1 MKIRLLCL
9 MLALLMLAVPFVA
22 CNKEEE
28 PEATDENP
36 TLELVTEGVSNFVII
51 RDYQASGQVVDGVN
65 AMKEQ
70 FKIFLN
76 AEVEIRECYNDLEEA
91 DDIVMEKEI
100 LIGAT
105 NRPETAEVTKNMRSG
120 DYAITIVNGKLVI
133 AGGSDEA
140 TNSAIV
146 RFLTGYVV
154 DQGDKNSVAQGAS
167 FSLVVD
173 QKSASA
179 YTTYG
184 KYSYNTSVVADARI
198 DSFAIFYA
206 NNAQSQTHAALANDI
221 MDYINKQTGY
231 LLPVYKDANDEGTN
245 YKILVGDTSMTDPAL
260 IEGLGADQ
268 YYIGLKATDD
278 GAILTILYGNSADAQ
293 SAAMQA
299 IKKMI
304 PALDTPGELK
314 IDAGYV
320 DTNIPQ

>member
-28 PEATDENP
+28 PETPDENP
-36 TLELVTEGVSNFVII
+36 TLELVTEGVSNFVIV
-51 RDYQASGQVVDGVN
+51 RDYKASGQVVDGTN

-70 FKIFLN
+70 FKTFLN
-76 AEVEIRECYNDLEEA
+76 AEVEIRECYTDREEA
-91 DDIVMEKEI
+91 DDIVLEKEI

-105 NRPETAEVTKNMRSG
+105 NRPETAQVTKNMRSG

-146 RFLTGYVV
+146 RFLTGFVA
-154 DQGDKNSVAQGAS
+154 DQGDKNSVQLYNSS

-173 QKSASA
+173 QKTASQ
-179 YTTYG
+179 YTTVG
-184 KYSYNTSVVADARI
+184 KYSYNTAVVANARI

-206 NNAQSQTHAALANDI
+206 NNAQSQAHTAFANEVK
-221 MDYINKQTGY
+221 DYINKQTGY
-231 LLPVYKDANDEGTN
+231 VLPVYKDANDIGTN
-245 YKILVGDTSMTDPAL
+245 YKILVGDTSLTDPTL
-260 IEGLGADQ
+260 IANLTAEQ

-278 GAILTILYGNSADAQ
+278 GAVLTILYGDNAQ

-299 IKKMI
+299 LKKMI
-304 PALDTPGELK
+304 PALTEPGELN
-314 IDAGYV
+314 IEAGYV
-320 DTNIPQ
+320 DTNMPQ